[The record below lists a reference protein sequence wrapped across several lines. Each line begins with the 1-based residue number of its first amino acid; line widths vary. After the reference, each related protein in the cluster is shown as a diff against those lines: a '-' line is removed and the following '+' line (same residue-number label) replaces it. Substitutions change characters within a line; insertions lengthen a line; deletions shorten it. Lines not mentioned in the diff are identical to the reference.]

1 MVDSYHTFVSA
12 DAATL
17 CATSGRCTDR
27 LLLDILYDIFYAYTL
42 GDAKAALLIRFW
54 VAVARDAFR
63 KVFVER
69 SDCLVLNPLHI
80 NSVVIMQF
88 CIRFV
93 LYIEEA

>member
-1 MVDSYHTFVSA
+1 MH
-12 DAATL
+12 
-17 CATSGRCTDR
+17 
-27 LLLDILYDIFYAYTL
+27 ILW
-42 GDAKAALLIRFW
+42 GMQKAALLIRFW

-93 LYIEEA
+93 LYIEGA